1 VAFIPVARDSQY
13 FQQAP
18 APDQVAALCRAHFG
32 SGIEIL
38 RVKELSGGLL
48 NSTFTVEIAG
58 MPRMILRVAQPPGAN
73 TFFNERHLM
82 RREYAVQPFLRPVCP
97 QAPRIL
103 AADFTHRLIDRD
115 YMFVEFIEGEVWAD
129 VQDRLSD
136 AENAAIWRQLGFIA
150 RRINAVRGE
159 RFGFPAPD
167 PGYDRWSD
175 ALISWL
181 MGMRME
187 LVALRRDTGGA
198 ELLVRWIAAHRA
210 LFDQIRT
217 PQLMHG
223 DLWPA
228 NILIARRPSGVEV
241 VGILDAER
249 AKWGDPLFEG
259 AYHLG
264 TPHPAFWEGYGER
277 DQNEQAQVR
286 ALAYEGIWLVLV
298 IMEQYSFKSGSLES
312 AYRRLAEVNAA
323 LRQVEARYDGEPVL
337 P

>member
-1 VAFIPVARDSQY
+1 MEFITVTRDPQH

-18 APDQVAALCRAHFG
+18 APDQVAALCRAQFG

-38 RVKELSGGLL
+38 RVKELVGGLF
-48 NSTFTVEIAG
+48 NSTFAVEIAG
-58 MPRMILRVAQPPGAN
+58 MPRMILRIAPPPGAR

-97 QAPRIL
+97 QAPRVL
-103 AADFTHRLIDRD
+103 AVDFTHRLIDRD
-115 YMFVEFIEGEVWAD
+115 YMLVESIEGEAWAD
-129 VQDRLSD
+129 VRDKLSD
-136 AENAAIWRQLGFIA
+136 AENDAVWRQLGAIA
-150 RRINAVRGE
+150 RGINAVRGE

-167 PGYDRWSD
+167 PGHDRWSD
-175 ALISWL
+175 ALVAWL
-181 MGMRME
+181 MGMRTE
-187 LVALRRDTGGA
+187 LAARGRDTGGA
-198 ELLVRWIAAHRA
+198 ELLVTWIADHRA

-241 VGILDAER
+241 VGVLDAER

-259 AYHLG
+259 AHHLG
-264 TPHPAFWEGYGER
+264 NVPPAFWEGYGER
-277 DQNEQAQVR
+277 DQSEQARIR
-286 ALAYEGIWLVLV
+286 AIAYKGMWLVLA
-298 IMEQYSFKSGSLES
+298 IMEQYRFKSGNLES

-323 LRQVEARYDGEPVL
+323 LRQVEARYHSA
-337 P
+337 